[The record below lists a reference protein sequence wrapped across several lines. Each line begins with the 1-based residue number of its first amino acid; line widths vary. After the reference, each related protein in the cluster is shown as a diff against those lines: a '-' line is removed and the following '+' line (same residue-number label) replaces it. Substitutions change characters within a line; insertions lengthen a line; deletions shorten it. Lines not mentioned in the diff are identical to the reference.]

1 MSNAYDNA
9 SLLVTPNGYEA
20 GTIFSAKPTDGSGDL
35 SFSRA
40 STALRRNS
48 AGLWESVA
56 NNVPRLKYPVGGGC
70 PSWLFEPQATN
81 YAQYS
86 ANISAYSSYLATIS
100 TSISNDLINGQSSYL
115 LYPSSSAAL
124 AGQIFMALLSGITD
138 GETITI
144 QAKVKAE
151 GKTWAY
157 LGGIT
162 AGFAPLAWFNLS
174 TGVVGTVTAGVT
186 AKISAESNG
195 YYTISATAVAP
206 VGTLYSVLGSTDSDN
221 TSTNTA
227 SGTNGIRVAYI
238 GVEKGSIAT
247 SPIIT
252 TTAAV
257 TRLEDVATTASKS
270 KLTSTNFTLAIKLKS
285 GINISTGNP
294 FLGID
299 DAYFVNGV
307 YLLSSSTGNGD
318 RWRAFVR
325 RSSVST
331 EILAD
336 SLGLLITGQTIVL
349 KVDGTQVKVF
359 LGGSLITT
367 NTLAGTMPVLPNVL
381 MTSANMLFE
390 QDLFMTYNSA
400 LSDTECI
407 NLSNL

>member
-1 MSNAYDNA
+1 MANAYDNA
-9 SLLVTPNGYEA
+9 SLIVTPNGYKA
-20 GTIFSAKPTDGSGDL
+20 SKIYSLKPTDGSGDS
-35 SFSRA
+35 SFTRA
-40 STALRRNS
+40 SNKLRRNS
-48 AGLWESVA
+48 SEKYELLS
-56 NNVPRLKYPVGGGC
+56 NNIPSLQYPVGGGC
-70 PSWLFEPQATN
+70 PSWLFESQATN
-81 YAQYS
+81 YAQNS
-86 ANISAYSSYLATIS
+86 ANISLYSSYLATIS
-100 TSISNDLINGQSSYL
+100 TPILNDLINGQNSYL
-115 LYPSSSAAL
+115 LYPTTTGAIT
-124 AGQIFMALLSGITD
+124 GQIFMALLTGITN

-162 AGFAPLAWFNLS
+162 AGFTPLAWFNLT

-186 AKISAESNG
+186 AKISPESNG
-195 YYTISATAVAP
+195 YYTISVTAVAP
-206 VGTLYSVLGSTDSDN
+206 IGTLYSVLGSTDSDN

-238 GVEKGSIAT
+238 GVEKGSNAT

-257 TRLEDVATTASKS
+257 TRVTEVATTASKS

-285 GINISTGNP
+285 GINVSTGNP
-294 FLGID
+294 YLGVD
-299 DAYFVNGV
+299 DAFFVNGV
-307 YLLSSSTGNGD
+307 YLLSSSTGNGN
-318 RWRAFVR
+318 RWRALVR

-331 EILAD
+331 EVLSD
-336 SLGLLITGQTIVL
+336 SLGLLITGQTIVV

-359 LGGSLITT
+359 LGGTLRTT
-367 NTLAGTMPVLPNVL
+367 NTIAGTMPVLPNVY
-381 MTSANMLFE
+381 MTGGFMNFE

-407 NLSNL
+407 NISNL